1 MVNIGCAF
9 KIYRPVG
16 TFYLSVCGERCLH
29 LHRDWWS
36 HARNPGTAQHECAFT
51 LGYHSTIKGFHPSAH
66 KHSCRHVRE
75 TIALDSAL
83 EDGGWIIC
91 QSCSGITVRFFQCR
105 GHSQTVPR
113 SAECRGCCTQR
124 RVEIWRAV
132 RNSSPASTDKDH
144 TFQHWDTDLKSAL
157 TSKARYRCPPRDL
170 TPDQFVDLSRECFR
184 SRQADSRSEIAS
196 INCSICF

>member
-1 MVNIGCAF
+1 MVNIGCTL
-9 KIYRPVG
+9 KTYGLVG

-29 LHRDWWS
+29 LHRGWWS
-36 HARNPGTAQHECAFT
+36 HARTQEQLSTSAFT
-51 LGYHSTIKGFHPSAH
+51 LSYHSTIKGFHPSTH
-66 KHSCRHVRE
+66 KHSRTHVRE

-105 GHSQTVPR
+105 GHSLTVPR
-113 SAECRGCCTQR
+113 SAEGRGCCAQR
-124 RVEIWRAV
+124 HAEIWRAV